1 MINKEKNGFK
11 NQLWTSTLDTSFYLL
26 LGIKARARW
35 LHFSEE
41 TLQIQEENLL
51 PSKVHYLLYIM
62 LPPRWVT
69 HTHKKKNAHK
79 IPRRSSYNQA
89 GPTGFPRTAHPLVLC
104 CSSSLKYPDNRIP
117 SNFPELFYKWK
128 NLHLSNKGKKLT
140 TWQSGACSPRPPG
153 A

>member
-69 HTHKKKNAHK
+69 HKKKKKMLTRFQGGAAITK
-79 IPRRSSYNQA
+79 QDPPAFPGQ
-89 GPTGFPRTAHPLVLC
+89 PTH
-104 CSSSLKYPDNRIP
+104 
-117 SNFPELFYKWK
+117 
-128 NLHLSNKGKKLT
+128 
-140 TWQSGACSPRPPG
+140 
-153 A
+153 